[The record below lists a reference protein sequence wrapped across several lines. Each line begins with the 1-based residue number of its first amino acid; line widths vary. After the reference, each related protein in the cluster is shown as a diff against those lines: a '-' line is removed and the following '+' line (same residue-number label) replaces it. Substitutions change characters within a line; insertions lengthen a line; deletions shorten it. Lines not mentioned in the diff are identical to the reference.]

1 MQHQLIVDKIAMQP
15 KFPNKLS
22 SEQNTYN
29 INTTIVLKVKK
40 LFPAI
45 TLFKIRI

>member
-29 INTTIVLKVKK
+29 INTYYNSIEGQ
-40 LFPAI
+40 
-45 TLFKIRI
+45 KIISCNYFIQN